1 MNNYRITGIFTT
13 RSPLSHISE
22 SISTN
27 SYLSQDAILQP
38 DGTIEEVFSYSG
50 NAWRGQLRDLCATY
64 LLKKLGVSV
73 SFDFFHLLYSGGKI
87 GGEQTI
93 NIAKAKEIRESLPS
107 FSLFGGGIGSQIISG
122 KIKVGSS
129 YPVCV
134 EALPVLPESAHSL
147 AKKITY
153 SDLTTEKNFT
163 RMDDSKKLELI
174 HNIKVDDLHLLS
186 EDERK
191 KKKDVATQMI
201 MTSELIVSG
210 VSLMHQIDLM
220 SVTDI
225 ELGALFAAFQMF
237 SELPYI
243 GGQSNKGHGLVDYEC
258 YIVNTQTNENHDVIR
273 INSSSTELSAF
284 AEEKIASYQKHLL
297 EIKAN
302 IKTSKIGEIMG
313 V

>member
-64 LLKKLGVSV
+64 FLKEIGVSV
-73 SFDFFHLLYSGGKI
+73 SLDFFHLLYSGGKI

-93 NIAKAKEIRESLPS
+93 NIEKAKEIRESVPS

-134 EALPVLPESAHSL
+134 EALPVLPQSVHSL

-163 RMDDSKKLELI
+163 RMDDSKKLDLI
-174 HNIKVDDLHLLS
+174 DNIKFDDLHLLS
-186 EDERK
+186 DEERK

-201 MTSELIVSG
+201 MTSELVIPG
-210 VSLMHQIDLM
+210 VQLTHQIDLM
-220 SVTDI
+220 SVNDI
-225 ELGALFAAFQMF
+225 ELGALFAAFKMF
-237 SELPYI
+237 SELPYV

-258 YIVNTQTNENHDVIR
+258 FIVNTQTNENYDVIR
-273 INSSSTELSAF
+273 MNSSSTHLSSF
-284 AEEKIASYQKHLL
+284 AEEKIDSYQKHLM

-302 IKTSKIGEIMG
+302 IKTSKIGKIMG